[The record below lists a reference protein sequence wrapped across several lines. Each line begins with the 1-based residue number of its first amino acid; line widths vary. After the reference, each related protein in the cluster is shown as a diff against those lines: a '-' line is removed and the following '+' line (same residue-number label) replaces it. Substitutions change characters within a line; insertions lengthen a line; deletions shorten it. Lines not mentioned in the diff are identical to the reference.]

1 MKKILVLLILSCVI
15 FVGFKKS
22 RIQTATLG
30 KDCKIE
36 YVLAPDGKKV
46 LGMKI
51 MNGNSLIQVGYSED
65 GDDYS
70 LSIENDENI
79 CCRMNASPEKLYAY
93 SIQDK
98 KSDFESALNLLEN
111 GDTNFMLRTSCYNEV
126 TNAFV
131 KTYNPGK
138 VEKQV
143 VFDGKEGY
151 ILNLSSGGKYECE
164 YAENVF
170 RNSYVPQDE

>member
-79 CCRMNASPEKLYAY
+79 CCRMNASPEHLYSY
-93 SIQDK
+93 SLEDK
-98 KSDFESALNLLEN
+98 KSRFECAGNVMEDGNAS
-111 GDTNFMLRTSCYNEV
+111 FVIRTFCYEDISNV
-126 TNAFV
+126 FV
-131 KTYNPGK
+131 ETGK
-138 VEKQV
+138 PSWVQKQI
-143 VFDGKEGY
+143 VFDGKECHF
-151 ILNLSSGGKYECE
+151 LNLSADGKHETKYTDDLYRDLYGARSE
-164 YAENVF
+164 
-170 RNSYVPQDE
+170 